1 MKPPPIMVIIITIAT
16 QPPAAIALI
25 NALVP
30 ATIALIA

>member
-1 MKPPPIMVIIITIAT
+1 MVIIITITIAT